1 MSVTERPTIVTIM
14 AVIAIVWGAMGIA
27 MQIIMFIT
35 DAVTGI
41 EILLMGILSLVISV
55 LSLAAGFSLGINL
68 RKGFK
73 FLKLYIYGALGFEA
87 VYLVFSLLK
96 GISFS
101 WTRLAI
107 AVIIPLAMLVLINNS
122 ETINSYRN
130 SLQN

>member
-1 MSVTERPTIVTIM
+1 MSAIERPTIVTIM
-14 AVIAIVWGAMGIA
+14 AVIAIVWGAMGIT

-41 EILLMGILSLVISV
+41 EIFLMGIMSLAISV
-55 LSLAAGFSLGINL
+55 LSLTAGFSLGINL
-68 RKGFK
+68 RKGFE

-87 VYLVFSLLK
+87 VYLAFSLIK

-107 AVIIPLAMLVLINNS
+107 AVIIPLAMLFLTNNN
-122 ETINSYRN
+122 ETINSYRK
-130 SLQN
+130 SLQD